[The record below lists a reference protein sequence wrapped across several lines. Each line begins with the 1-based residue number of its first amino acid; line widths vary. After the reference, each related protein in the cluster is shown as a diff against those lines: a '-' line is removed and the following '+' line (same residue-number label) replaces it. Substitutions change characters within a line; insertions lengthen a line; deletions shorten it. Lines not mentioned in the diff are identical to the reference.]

1 MTHYKGGKDV
11 NYEPL
16 KIERPLRVGR
26 LYSLHYF
33 QFAAGYIFPGE
44 SHDFWEMVYID
55 RGEADIGAGNEVV
68 RLSEGQVFIH
78 RPGEFHTI
86 LAGTTGPN
94 IMVLSFDGA
103 LSPLRPLAHRVLPVT
118 SSEKAI
124 LRQIVKEGEAC
135 FGPILDISD
144 QHRLIPLEGAPFAAC
159 QLIETYLTQLIIL
172 LVRGDSHARVQAN
185 SAKSVQQPLTDEED
199 AAALTLRL
207 ASLMREHPDG
217 SLTFEALCRHSG
229 LCATALKNAFRRA
242 NGMGVMEYYRRL
254 RLEEARRLLREGRYN
269 VTQTAE
275 SLGYSSV
282 NAFSRQFKELLG
294 VTPTGYL
301 KSVQK

>member
-1 MTHYKGGKDV
+1 M

-33 QFAAGYIFPGE
+33 QFAAGSIFPGE
-44 SHDFWEMVYID
+44 AHDFWEMVYID
-55 RGEADIGAGNEVV
+55 RGEADIGAGNEIV
-68 RLSEGQVFIH
+68 RLREGQVFFH

-86 LAGTTGPN
+86 LAGSTGPN
-94 IMVLSFDGA
+94 IMVLSFDGS
-103 LSPLRPLAHRVLPVT
+103 LSPLRPLAHRVLPVAAP
-118 SSEKAI
+118 EKAI
-124 LRQIVKEGEAC
+124 LRQIIQEGEAC
-135 FGPILDISD
+135 FGPVLDISD

-172 LVRGDSHARVQAN
+172 LVRGESRAQTRMNAVK
-185 SAKSVQQPLTDEED
+185 SAQQPLTGEED
-199 AAALTLRL
+199 ASALTLRL
-207 ASLMREHPDG
+207 AALMREHPDG
-217 SLTFEALCRHSG
+217 SLTFEALCRSSG
-229 LCATALKNAFRRA
+229 LCATALKSAFRCV

-275 SLGYSSV
+275 KLGYSSV
-282 NAFSRQFKELLG
+282 NAFSRQFRALLG

-301 KSVQK
+301 KSVRK

>member
-1 MTHYKGGKDV
+1 M

-44 SHDFWEMVYID
+44 AHDFWEMVYID
-55 RGEADIGAGNEVV
+55 RGEADIGAGNEIV
-68 RLSEGQVFIH
+68 RLREGQVFFH

-86 LAGTTGPN
+86 LAGSTGPN
-94 IMVLSFDGA
+94 IMVLSFDGS
-103 LSPLRPLAHRVLPVT
+103 LSPLRPLAHRVLLVAAP
-118 SSEKAI
+118 EKAI
-124 LRQIVKEGEAC
+124 LRQIIQEGEAC
-135 FGPILDISD
+135 FGPVLDISD

-172 LVRGDSHARVQAN
+172 LVRGESHAQARMN
-185 SAKSVQQPLTDEED
+185 AVKSAQQPLTGEED
-199 AAALTLRL
+199 ASALTLRL
-207 ASLMREHPDG
+207 AALMREHPDG

-229 LCATALKNAFRRA
+229 LCATALKSAFRRV

-275 SLGYSSV
+275 KLGYSSV
-282 NAFSRQFKELLG
+282 NAFSRQFRALLD

-301 KSVQK
+301 KSVRK

>member
-1 MTHYKGGKDV
+1 M

-55 RGEADIGAGNEVV
+55 RGEADIGAGEEIV
-68 RLSEGQVFIH
+68 RLREGQVFFH

-86 LAGTTGPN
+86 LAGATGPN

-103 LSPLRPLAHRVLPVT
+103 LSPLRPLAHRVLPV
-118 SSEKAI
+118 SAPEKTL
-124 LRQIVKEGEAC
+124 LRQIIQEGEAC
-135 FGPILDISD
+135 FGPVLDISD
-144 QHRLIPLEGAPFAAC
+144 QHRLVPLEGAPFAAC
-159 QLIETYLTQLIIL
+159 QLIETYLTQLLIL
-172 LVRGDSHARVQAN
+172 LVRGDSHAQTRTNALK
-185 SAKSVQQPLTDEED
+185 SAPQPLTGEED

-207 ASLMREHPDG
+207 AALMREHPDG

-229 LCATALKNAFRRA
+229 LCATALKSVFRRV

-254 RLEEARRLLREGRYN
+254 RLEEARRLLRDGRYN

-275 SLGYSSV
+275 KLGYSSV
-282 NAFSRQFKELLG
+282 NAFSRQFRALLG

-301 KSVQK
+301 KSVRK

>member
-1 MTHYKGGKDV
+1 M

-44 SHDFWEMVYID
+44 AHDFWEMVYID
-55 RGEADIGAGNEVV
+55 RGEADIGAGDEVV
-68 RLSEGQVFIH
+68 RLREGQVFFH

-86 LAGTTGPN
+86 LAGSTGPN
-94 IMVLSFDGA
+94 IMVLSFDGS
-103 LSPLRPLAHRVLPVT
+103 LSPLRPLAHRVLPVAAP
-118 SSEKAI
+118 EKAI
-124 LRQIVKEGEAC
+124 LRQIIQEGEAC
-135 FGPILDISD
+135 FGPVLDISD

-172 LVRGDSHARVQAN
+172 LVRGESRAQARMNAVK
-185 SAKSVQQPLTDEED
+185 SAQQPLTGEED
-199 AAALTLRL
+199 ASALTLRL
-207 ASLMREHPDG
+207 AALMREHPDG
-217 SLTFEALCRHSG
+217 SLTFEVLCRSSG
-229 LCATALKNAFRRA
+229 LCATALKSAFRRV

-275 SLGYSSV
+275 KLGYSSV
-282 NAFSRQFKELLG
+282 NAFSRQFRALLG

-301 KSVQK
+301 KSVRK

>member
-1 MTHYKGGKDV
+1 M

-55 RGEADIGAGNEVV
+55 RGEADIGAGEEIV
-68 RLSEGQVFIH
+68 RLREGQVFFH

-86 LAGTTGPN
+86 LAGATGPN

-103 LSPLRPLAHRVLPVT
+103 LSPLRPLAHRVLPV
-118 SSEKAI
+118 SAPEKTL
-124 LRQIVKEGEAC
+124 LRQIIQEGEAC
-135 FGPILDISD
+135 FGPVLDISISTGWFRW
-144 QHRLIPLEGAPFAAC
+144 QGAPFAAC
-159 QLIETYLTQLIIL
+159 QLIETYLTQLLIL
-172 LVRGDSHARVQAN
+172 LMRGDSHAQTRTNALK
-185 SAKSVQQPLTDEED
+185 SAPQPLTGEED

-207 ASLMREHPDG
+207 AALMREHPDG
-217 SLTFEALCRHSG
+217 SLTFAGAL
-229 LCATALKNAFRRA
+229 LAIPVCARRALRSAFRRV

-275 SLGYSSV
+275 KLGYSSV
-282 NAFSRQFKELLG
+282 NAFSRQFRALLG
-294 VTPTGYL
+294 VTPTAI
-301 KSVQK
+301 